1 VAALLVADVEVTTP
15 APTSRVSTH
24 DPPEAMMDHDS
35 HPPAHSGITRPTHPA
50 TGATRAL
57 LGCGIAAGPV
67 FVLVSAAQ
75 VLTREGFDLGRH
87 PISLLALGEL
97 GWIQVANFVVAGLLA
112 VAGAVG
118 MRRVLHPGRAGTWGP
133 LLVGAFGVGLALG
146 GVFPTDPYLGFPPGA
161 TAPASR
167 SWHALVHD
175 LAPGLALDAV
185 IIATAV
191 FARRFAEC
199 RRHGW
204 TLHGLATGAAVL
216 VLSFWP
222 SLDGISVRL
231 AVAVMLAFAWVS
243 AISTMLRPART

>member
-1 VAALLVADVEVTTP
+1 MNQNTGTDT
-15 APTSRVSTH
+15 
-24 DPPEAMMDHDS
+24 
-35 HPPAHSGITRPTHPA
+35 HSGGATPPTRTT

-57 LGCGIAAGPV
+57 LGCGIAAGPL
-67 FVLVSAAQ
+67 FVLVTAAQ

-97 GWIQVANFVVAGLLA
+97 GWIQVANFVVAGLLV

-146 GVFPTDPYLGFPPGA
+146 GVFPADPYLGFPVGSP
-161 TAPASR
+161 APATR
-167 SWHALVHD
+167 SWHSLVHD

-185 IIATAV
+185 IVATLV
-191 FARRFAEC
+191 FARRFAGL
-199 RRHGW
+199 RRRGW
-204 TLHGLATGAAVL
+204 MVYGLATGAAVL

-231 AVAVMLAFAWVS
+231 AVAVTLAFAWV
-243 AISTMLRPART
+243 AALAAMLRSEHT